1 MVTKWFLFLNKSVE
15 IVKERVTKLFEKTP
29 FLLGPKM
36 LGGVVAASLFA
47 PILVILYSVFLFNQE
62 SALNEKMLVLEKKV
76 KSLALSKSQQE
87 GFIREFGS
95 SSVTFLQNNIE
106 VIQPLNEEI
115 EFLSRLEKQ
124 SDYEP
129 IQKRLKLLTGE
140 ENRIHFISETIR
152 ESNYYIE
159 TEWKL
164 EHPIEASAGDVNQL
178 ISLIEGAKPN
188 SQRPQLI
195 IKKLSLKSKGNE
207 VYYLDLEILQRS
219 LHEKN

>member
-1 MVTKWFLFLNKSVE
+1 MFLNKSVE
-15 IVKERVTKLFEKTP
+15 IIKERVTKLFEETP

-36 LGGVVAASLFA
+36 LGGVVAVALFA
-47 PILVILYSVFLFNQE
+47 PLLVILYSVFLFNQE
-62 SALNEKMLVLEKKV
+62 SALNEKMQVLEKKV
-76 KSLALSKSQQE
+76 KSLALCKSQQE

-95 SSVTFLQNNIE
+95 SSVSFLQDNIE

-115 EFLSRLEKQ
+115 EFLTRLEKL

-129 IQKRLKLLTGE
+129 IKNRLRFLTGE
-140 ENRIHFISETIR
+140 ENQIHFIPETKR

-164 EHPIEASAGDVNQL
+164 EHPIEASAKDVNHL

-195 IKKLSLKSKGNE
+195 IKKFSLKAKGDE
-207 VYYLDLEILQRS
+207 VYYLDLDILQRS
-219 LHEKN
+219 LHEKD